1 MEEKHIN
8 IKLSGSGIEENKVVF
23 DKLLAKWDELFTRE
37 GLFEEMEFAETESDG
52 TVSFTNEDSEL
63 NFYQMEANKAS
74 RIDFMISGEKFG
86 SALNYIV
93 GMKFLHDKD
102 GSERKKLEEP
112 SRNAVIVTEIVYE
125 IYSEKRISL
134 VFSKFTDSNDVLLCV
149 EFSDDSSDTELE
161 AKVTAVSEENSEIT
175 LSALLTALG
184 KEELCEHFD
193 EFSQRI
199 EENKKRLQEKIQEKT
214 KQEELEKL
222 QPAFDSLDNL

>member
-1 MEEKHIN
+1 MN
-8 IKLSGSGIEENKVVF
+8 ITISGNGVKENKVAF
-23 DKLLAKWDELFTRE
+23 DKLLDKWNELFTRE
-37 GLFEEMEFAETESDG
+37 GLFEEMEFVETESDG

-63 NFYQMEANKAS
+63 SFYRTEADKAS
-74 RIDFMISGEKFG
+74 RIDFMISGEKLG

-125 IYSEKRISL
+125 IYSEKRISF
-134 VFSKFTDSNDVLLCV
+134 VFSKFTDSNDVLLRV

-175 LSALLTALG
+175 LRALFAALD
-184 KEELCEHFD
+184 KEKIGEHFE

-199 EENKKRLQEKIQEKT
+199 EENKKRLHEKIQERT

>member
-1 MEEKHIN
+1 MN
-8 IKLSGSGIEENKVVF
+8 ITISGNGVKENKVAF

-63 NFYQMEANKAS
+63 SFYRTEADKAS
-74 RIDFMISGEKFG
+74 RIDFMISGEKLG

-125 IYSEKRISL
+125 IYSEKRISF
-134 VFSKFTDSNDVLLCV
+134 VFSKFTDTNDVLLRV
-149 EFSDDSSDTELE
+149 EFSDDSSDTDLGASVTACADDKSLVSLE
-161 AKVTAVSEENSEIT
+161 A
-175 LSALLTALG
+175 LLGTLG
-184 KEELCEHFD
+184 KNEMSEHISLFAKRVN
-193 EFSQRI
+193 EYA
-199 EENKKRLQEKIQEKT
+199 KKLQEKMTEA
-214 KQEELEKL
+214 ELEERL
-222 QPAFDSLDNL
+222 QPAFDALENL